1 MPDAPLNYRVADLAV
16 RWRCSPGKVRSMVA
30 SGDLPCLRLGK
41 LVRIPATSVIAY
53 EARCLTQADPA
64 SSASPDAT
72 HGTSTTT
79 SVASLRA
86 ARIGRRLNEH
96 ADADLN
102 AAAETARDLRSASTP
117 DPFASIADLAHML
130 ADRDLEVRRLRSLV
144 MATDREWAL
153 SERGS
158 RITPGLHDAM
168 DAVVAYCR
176 EWKA

>member
-1 MPDAPLNYRVADLAV
+1 MRLSEPPLMT
-16 RWRCSPGKVRSMVA
+16 GKTHKH
-30 SGDLPCLRLGK
+30 K
-41 LVRIPATSVIAY
+41 L
-53 EARCLTQADPA
+53 
-64 SSASPDAT
+64 
-72 HGTSTTT
+72 
-79 SVASLRA
+79 
-86 ARIGRRLNEH
+86 RLNEH